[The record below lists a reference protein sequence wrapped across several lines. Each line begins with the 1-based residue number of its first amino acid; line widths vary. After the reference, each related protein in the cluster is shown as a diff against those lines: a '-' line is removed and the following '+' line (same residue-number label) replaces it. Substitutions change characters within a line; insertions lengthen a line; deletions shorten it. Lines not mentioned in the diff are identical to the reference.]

1 MTARLLKLLEVPI
14 GYIATEPLDGSNR
27 AIFCTVTFVVPLVAL
42 WKLAFASFQDHLS
55 EDRYIELFLN
65 HMQRLFFTLLFAV
78 AITIGA
84 YLITSFS

>member
-1 MTARLLKLLEVPI
+1 MTALLLKLLEVPS
-14 GYIATEPLDGSNR
+14 GYIATEPLDGSNI

-55 EDRYIELFLN
+55 EDLYIELFLN
-65 HMQRLFFTLLFAV
+65 HMQRFCFSLFLAV
-78 AITIGA
+78 VITIGA